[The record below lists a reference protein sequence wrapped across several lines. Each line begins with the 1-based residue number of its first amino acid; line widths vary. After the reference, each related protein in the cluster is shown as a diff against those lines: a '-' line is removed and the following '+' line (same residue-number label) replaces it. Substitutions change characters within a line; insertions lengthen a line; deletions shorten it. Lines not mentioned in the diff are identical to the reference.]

1 MITIGSF
8 NAVVTSARLNEFDN
22 KDKTKHFKMLEVS
35 FFSDE
40 LRISGILTDW
50 TLKVPVECLSYGTPI
65 RISFDSCHPMKNAS
79 GFYEFRGE
87 VSIVPPKK

>member
-22 KDKTKHFKMLEVS
+22 KDKTKHFRMLEVS

-40 LRISGILTDW
+40 LRISGVLTDW
-50 TLKVPVECLSYGTPI
+50 SLKVPVDCLSYGTPI
-65 RISFDSCHPMKNAS
+65 RICYDSCHPMKNAI

-87 VSIVPPKK
+87 VTIISPKK